1 MKAPMMKLMAA
12 IAAVA
17 TNVTLSALAATQLT
31 LNNGD
36 TLTGVYED
44 YEITIAAG
52 ATVTFNNATVTH
64 TSGDGRAAIDC
75 AGNATIVLA
84 EGSVNGVTNTVNSCA
99 AIHPATNA
107 TLTIRGSGSLDAY
120 SSGDYGAGIGAASAR
135 SNSSPYPCGNIVIE
149 GGTITTQGGSCG
161 AGVGAAAWSS
171 PCGDITITGNAVVT
185 ASSGQYAAAIG
196 ASSDSSPCGNI
207 TISGNASV
215 TAKKDAYQNAAG
227 IGACHSSPC
236 GNIVIDTTGTV
247 DARGSYSAAIG
258 ASYESTGTCG
268 DISIMNGTIFAD
280 GGDRCSGIGATFA
293 ADSGSILITG
303 GTITAEGETDG
314 AGGGSATVG
323 TVTISPQLERYDYL
337 DGAIVVL
344 THGGMEQITPV
355 LTTGGAADWYVE
367 GEEGLEPGAWR
378 SGAIGDSANTWLKIA
393 VSKPCKVYFR
403 WKVSSEGGY
412 DYLQG
417 LRI

>member
-1 MKAPMMKLMAA
+1 MKTIKTWLKRAA
-12 IAAVA
+12 MLSVTVAFAAA
-17 TNVTLSALAATQLT
+17 GFGANAATGLT
-31 LNNGD
+31 LNDGD

-52 ATVTFNNATVTH
+52 ATVTFNGATITH
-64 TSGDGRAAIDC
+64 TSGSGRAAIDC

-135 SNSSPYPCGNIVIE
+135 SNANPYPCGNIVIE
-149 GGTITTQGGSCG
+149 GGTITAQGGSCG

-196 ASSDSSPCGNI
+196 AASDSSPCGNI

-236 GNIVIDTTGTV
+236 RNIVIDTTKFQAGELHFVARRAVGMHGTTLPGFI
-247 DARGSYSAAIG
+247 DAELHAQ
-258 ASYESTGTCG
+258 
-268 DISIMNGTIFAD
+268 
-280 GGDRCSGIGATFA
+280 
-293 ADSGSILITG
+293 LITLKSG
-303 GTITAEGETDG
+303 ARREAYLADLASRLPPNAVASARNRLDEAIAYAEKLFNDG
-314 AGGGSATVG
+314 KVIGKDDFEKRDVQKSLLARELNAGNPVKPIGNFQLPANKTGDVKKC
-323 TVTISPQLERYDYL
+323 TVTIAKRQSQSLFMRDLYGKVHKP
-337 DGAIVVL
+337 
-344 THGGMEQITPV
+344 
-355 LTTGGAADWYVE
+355 DWF
-367 GEEGLEPGAWR
+367 
-378 SGAIGDSANTWLKIA
+378 K
-393 VSKPCKVYFR
+393 
-403 WKVSSEGGY
+403 
-412 DYLQG
+412 
-417 LRI
+417 